1 MWGFYNPFSISSS
14 SVVRLGKSIQFMV
27 EANNHKYYFSNLRT
41 TEENQIEESN
51 CCLNPSIKIG
61 LPG

>member
-1 MWGFYNPFSISSS
+1 
-14 SVVRLGKSIQFMV
+14 MV
-27 EANNHKYYFSNLRT
+27 EANNHTYYFSNLRT

-61 LPG
+61 LPGQ